1 LRGGPQPGVSDSFGG
16 VLAFL
21 RIPVGDGWRDRETP
35 RRRGARQTRNVVIR
49 FRDRAGEVRASRG
62 ATSASGAQEKESMVL
77 KLGKLNRGP
86 HLPALVASSISRE
99 IAQGRLMPGDQ
110 LPSEQALATTFGVS
124 RNVVREAIAKLRS
137 EGRVWS
143 KQGRG
148 AFVGDN
154 SNAFVLAIDQVALRE
169 SGAFIH
175 LFELRGILEVE
186 AAALAAARRSPADL
200 ARMQSPLEAMASA
213 PYGSVQW
220 LKADLEFHHAVA
232 QATDNPYM
240 TQFLGF
246 VSEQIRESV
255 LAVGGR
261 GQDSDNMATV
271 TLAEHSAILAA
282 IERGDAVAAHTA
294 MRLHLV
300 NASQRLGLSAE
311 ERDSPK
317 TAVRRRRT
325 EKAALP
331 QLGE

>member
-1 LRGGPQPGVSDSFGG
+1 M
-16 VLAFL
+16 A
-21 RIPVGDGWRDRETP
+21 
-35 RRRGARQTRNVVIR
+35 
-49 FRDRAGEVRASRG
+49 
-62 ATSASGAQEKESMVL
+62 L

-99 IAQGRLMPGDQ
+99 IAQGRLKPGDQ

-148 AFVGDN
+148 AFVADSTN
-154 SNAFVLAIDQVALRE
+154 PLVLAIDHDTLRE

-186 AAALAAARRSPADL
+186 AAALAAVRRSQDDL
-200 ARMQSPLEAMASA
+200 ASMQGPLEAMASA

-220 LKADLEFHHAVA
+220 LKADLEFHLAVA
-232 QATDNPYM
+232 RATDNPYM

-261 GQDSDNMATV
+261 GQDSDKMARA
-271 TLAEHSAILAA
+271 TLAEHTSILAA
-282 IERGDAVAAHTA
+282 IEIGDAASAHDA
-294 MRLHLV
+294 MRRHLD
-300 NASQRLGLSAE
+300 NASQRLGLSVDDRE
-311 ERDSPK
+311 KPTK
-317 TAVRRRRT
+317 TAVSLKRS
-325 EKAALP
+325 EKATALP
-331 QLGE
+331 EVGG